1 MTLASSDVAS
11 TDSATSL
18 WSHSSPTFVEERII
32 AICISYAAS
41 VAKSSNRY
49 LSYPMLA
56 RAKIYL

>member
-1 MTLASSDVAS
+1 L
-11 TDSATSL
+11 
-18 WSHSSPTFVEERII
+18 EERII

-49 LSYPMLA
+49 LSYPMVA